1 MTELSS
7 LSLPESPGTHQRKLI
22 SDMFCLTL
30 SSCPERKLQLSCT
43 CCFTLVLGSESEAGR
58 LHAARSPE
66 TLSRRHGAPP
76 RGSLGTL
83 GSFRSLLRG
92 VDSGQTWRDRIPVR
106 GGLEYPRWC
115 ISTGAHRS
123 AGRVSPEGWA
133 QRPRFG
139 GQTQMK
145 MESFTFCRTVLI
157 FFMFPCVQCSESQT
171 AVFLPEFALS
181 PQGSFMEDATEDHFL
196 TYRYDDQKL

>member
-1 MTELSS
+1 M
-7 LSLPESPGTHQRKLI
+7 
-22 SDMFCLTL
+22 
-30 SSCPERKLQLSCT
+30 QLSCT

-123 AGRVSPEGWA
+123 PGRVSPEGKVFVSPFTNPRLRRVHARRSLPRPPSRARATDARKASA
-133 QRPRFG
+133 QG
-139 GQTQMK
+139 G
-145 MESFTFCRTVLI
+145 R
-157 FFMFPCVQCSESQT
+157 
-171 AVFLPEFALS
+171 A
-181 PQGSFMEDATEDHFL
+181 DASL
-196 TYRYDDQKL
+196 RG

>member
-1 MTELSS
+1 M
-7 LSLPESPGTHQRKLI
+7 
-22 SDMFCLTL
+22 
-30 SSCPERKLQLSCT
+30 

-123 AGRVSPEGWA
+123 PGRVSPEGWA

-196 TYRYDDQKL
+196 TYRYDDQLAVCPAFTFVWLTHQPVAMTIR